1 MEEREVKPV
10 YWVASARRDLKA
22 MPTDVQDTF
31 GFALHQAQA
40 GRKHGQAKPLKGFG
54 SAAVLE
60 VVESSRDGT
69 YRAVYTV
76 KFVHAVYVLHC
87 FQKSRQTASQRRSR
101 TSTSFGRG

>member
-1 MEEREVKPV
+1 
-10 YWVASARRDLKA
+10 
-22 MPTDVQDTF
+22 VQDTF